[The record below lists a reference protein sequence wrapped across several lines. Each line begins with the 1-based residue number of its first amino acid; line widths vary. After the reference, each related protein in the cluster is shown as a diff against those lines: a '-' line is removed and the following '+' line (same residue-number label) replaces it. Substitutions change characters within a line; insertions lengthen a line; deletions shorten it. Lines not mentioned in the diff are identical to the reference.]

1 MMKTA
6 EYWLARDEGHRHGF
20 LGKPALPNP
29 PEGYARGYKAGR
41 LRYDAL
47 LDGWECP
54 YLIEVQG
61 DAYHEK
67 EQADALSPE
76 GSDERTQ
83 WRDHSGRLQD
93 AHCFYALQ
101 GADPS

>member
-29 PEGYARGYKAGR
+29 PEGYAQGYQAGR

-47 LDGWECP
+47 LDGWDF
-54 YLIEVQG
+54 G
-61 DAYHEK
+61 DKDFQFGGWINNPAK
-67 EQADALSPE
+67 A
-76 GSDERTQ
+76 
-83 WRDHSGRLQD
+83 
-93 AHCFYALQ
+93 
-101 GADPS
+101 